1 MTLRVEAKG
10 VGMKVQVLAVSWL
23 MAGLASIAWI
33 GSATQVR
40 AQAQSSNEIH
50 QNYDLTPGGTV
61 SVSNV
66 SGHIRV
72 TSWDENRVRV
82 DAVKQGPNSEDFS
95 RVEIQV
101 TARPDAV
108 VIRTLYPGVDADRR
122 GRSPNVTVNYDL
134 KVPRSAV
141 LNSLNSI
148 SGEIIV
154 TGPVAQ
160 LTARSVSGSV
170 SAQDVQGAVLLSS
183 TSGSITARRVG
194 GARDDTVVNAIS
206 GNVIL
211 ERVAGR
217 AVSRTVSGSISA
229 SDIGGDVSAES
240 TSSSVTVENVR
251 GRVTATT
258 FSGNVMVRRAQ
269 EGVSARAVNGQIEI
283 NDAKGRIDAT
293 TTSGGISLLRVDSR
307 EVKTKSTSGGVG
319 FQGTIYDD
327 GRYAFESFSG
337 EIIVLVPVGSGF
349 NLTARTYSGAI
360 NTEFPIQLL
369 PGVAGERL
377 IRGTA
382 GKGGAEIIA
391 SGFSGRIE
399 IKKATATTN
408 R

>member
-1 MTLRVEAKG
+1 
-10 VGMKVQVLAVSWL
+10 MKVRVLAVSWL
-23 MAGLASIAWI
+23 IVGLASIALL
-33 GSATQVR
+33 GSSTAVR
-40 AQAQSSNEIH
+40 AQAQNQNEIH
-50 QNYDLTPGGTV
+50 QTYDLAAGGTV

-66 SGHIRV
+66 SGYIRV

-82 DAVKQGPNSEDFS
+82 DAVKQGPTAEDFS

-101 TARPDAV
+101 SARPDAV
-108 VIRTLYPGVDADRR
+108 VIRTVYPGMGGDRR
-122 GRSPNVTVNYDL
+122 GRSTNVSVNYDL
-134 KVPRSAV
+134 KVPRTAI

-148 SGEIIV
+148 SGEITV

-170 SAQDVQGAVLLSS
+170 AVQEVQGAVLLSS

-194 GARDDTVVNAIS
+194 GARDDTVVNATS

-217 AVSRTVSGSISA
+217 AISHTVSGSISMIDVGA
-229 SDIGGDVSAES
+229 DVSAES
-240 TSSSVTVENVR
+240 TSNSVTVENVR

-258 FSGNVMVRRAQ
+258 LSGNVVVRGAQ
-269 EGVSARAVNGQIEI
+269 EGVSARAVSGQIEI
-283 NDAKGRIDAT
+283 NDVKGRIDAS
-293 TTSGGISLLRVDSR
+293 TTSGGISLRRVDSR
-307 EVKTKSTSGGVG
+307 EVKTKTTSGVVG
-319 FQGTIYDD
+319 FQGRIYDD

-337 EIIVLVPVGSGF
+337 EITVLVPSESGF

-369 PGVAGERL
+369 PGSFGGEHQV
-377 IRGTA
+377 RGTA
-382 GKGGAEIIA
+382 GKGGAEIIVA
-391 SGFSGRIE
+391 GFSGRIQ
-399 IKKATATTN
+399 IKKATGTTN